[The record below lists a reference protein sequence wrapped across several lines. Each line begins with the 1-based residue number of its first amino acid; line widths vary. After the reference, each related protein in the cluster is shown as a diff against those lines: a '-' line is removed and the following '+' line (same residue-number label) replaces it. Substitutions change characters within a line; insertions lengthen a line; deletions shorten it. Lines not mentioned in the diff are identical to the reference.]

1 MSGHPFSMNY
11 DFEGDYD
18 GSGEFF
24 GRPDIAGPVQYHYHN
39 PSEVLNLT
47 SFAVPCTLVGGNAD
61 SNCTPGT
68 RHFGDEGRNSL
79 LGPNYRDLD
88 FAISKMTAI
97 NERLKVQFRADF
109 YNIFN
114 HPAFANPLMPA
125 FFADAA
131 PNGISDGTAATCGPT
146 VSIGRSCGFYAIT
159 ATSDV
164 GLGNPVLGGGGARS
178 IQFALKFLF

>member
-1 MSGHPFSMNY
+1 M
-11 DFEGDYD
+11 
-18 GSGEFF
+18 
-24 GRPDIAGPVQYHYHN
+24 
-39 PSEVLNLT
+39 T
-47 SFAVPCTLVGGNAD
+47 S
-61 SNCTPGT
+61 
-68 RHFGDEGRNSL
+68 
-79 LGPNYRDLD
+79 
-88 FAISKMTAI
+88 I

-131 PNGISDGTAATCGPT
+131 PNGISNGAPAACGTGTPTIAAGA
-146 VSIGRSCGFYAIT
+146 SCGFYAIT